1 MMADPAALDATFRAA
16 RPRVLAALLRWFG
29 DVEIAEEAFQEACL
43 KALAAWPGQ
52 GPPRDPVAWLVLV
65 GRNAGVDGLRRAAR
79 AGALPAELA
88 PPLATETDMAAG
100 LDDAEYGDDL
110 LRLLFICCHRDLPAT
125 QQIALALRIVCG
137 LSVAEI
143 ARAFLVGEAAMEQ
156 RITRAKRAIGR
167 ANVPFEPPSPLARGE
182 RVATVSAMIYLTF
195 NQGHAAAAR
204 EGTPRHRLAEEAIR
218 LARLLLGLFPDEPEL
233 MGLLALMLLHQARA
247 EARLGPD
254 GKLVLLEEQDR
265 SRWNRAAIVEGTA
278 LTNRAFRMG
287 RPGPYQLQAA
297 IAALH
302 ARAPTAAKTDW
313 PQIAQLYRVLAEMQP
328 SPVVA
333 LNHAVAVSRA
343 EGPQAA
349 LALVEPLATPLAG
362 YVWFHAVRAHLL
374 ETLDR
379 PNDARAAY
387 EAALRL
393 AHSAAE
399 AAQIRGCL
407 DRLAG
412 AG

>member
-1 MMADPAALDATFRAA
+1 MREDPATLDATFRAA
-16 RPRVLAALLRWFG
+16 RPRALAALLRWFG
-29 DVEIAEEAFQEACL
+29 DVETAEEAFQEACL
-43 KALAAWPGQ
+43 RALVKWPGQ
-52 GPPRDPVAWLVLV
+52 GSPRDPVAWLVLV
-65 GRNAGVDGLRRAAR
+65 GRNAGVDGLRKATR

-88 PPLATETDMAAG
+88 PPLAGEDEVAAG
-100 LDDAEYGDDL
+100 LDEAEYGDDL

-156 RITRAKRAIGR
+156 RITRAKRVVGR
-167 ANVPFEPPSPLARGE
+167 GAVPFEPPSPLARAE
-182 RVATVSAMIYLTF
+182 RVAAVSAMVYLTF

-204 EGTPRHRLAEEAIR
+204 EGVPRHRLAEEAIR
-218 LARLLLGLFPDEPEL
+218 LARLLLRLFPEEPEI

-247 EARLGPD
+247 GARIDANGRLA
-254 GKLVLLEEQDR
+254 LLDEQDR
-265 SRWNRAAIVEGTA
+265 TRWDRAEIAEGIA

-302 ARAPTAAKTDW
+302 ARAPTAAQTDW

-333 LNHAVAVSRA
+333 LNHAVAISRA
-343 EGPQAA
+343 EGPARA
-349 LALVEPLATPLAG
+349 LALVEPLAASLSD
-362 YVWFHAVRAHLL
+362 YLWFHAVRAHLF
-374 ETLDR
+374 ETLGR
-379 PNDARAAY
+379 WAESRGAY

-393 AHSAAE
+393 ANSAAE
-399 AAQIRGCL
+399 AAQIRTCL
-407 DRLAG
+407 DRLPA
-412 AG
+412 